1 MRNLLTYKHFLLIGL
16 FFAGLL
22 PQVTAQRLGL
32 HVTQPELNIWKTR
45 AAGTLT
51 SGTTNYRATG
61 DVSANSPGDWNRI
74 KANADAFKANPSA
87 ERYLPYPTTTTCI
100 PQAFTGEPDHKGQ
113 KLRDAAF
120 AYLVTGDVT
129 YRDAVRTE
137 LLAQAAEPATDF
149 SNTARWC
156 SNVIRDVNPGFMIAA
171 WMSRM
176 LFAYDYIRPTLSA
189 TDKGKL
195 DKWFYHAA
203 LYYQARNVDVDL
215 QKIWVNRYN
224 GLYEP
229 ITNSNGTT
237 AYDIDKGALTTHYGG
252 ATFANLSLWHNN
264 RRGVM
269 TSFFTS
275 VGVMLG
281 EENNVSPAEVGL
293 TAADLSARIAL
304 FRERGKLFVKE
315 WLMFSVRPDGTMA
328 EMERWESTQ
337 PEQGWQYALIL
348 LDHVLV
354 IADHLA
360 RAGDLELYNYT
371 TSAGKYGTEGGPKTL
386 QATATH
392 MLKYVDRTLNRYA
405 TDQAARSTDNNYRID
420 AISPLEGKHYVFDTW
435 MAQSNLYWKNAY
447 LKSIYTRQ
455 ATGTSAYPSAPTGSG
470 QYNAWTGGFG
480 TFPGKLFMFG
490 QLENVVDPYN
500 AAPVVSLTA
509 PATGKSYLAG
519 AGATLAATATDGSG
533 TISKVEF
540 FNGAAKLGEDLTS
553 PYSFTW
559 HNLAPG
565 TYSLTAKATDNAGLT
580 TTSAPVSITVAQAS
594 TGTDRTNEAGA
605 VITVSGEF
613 TGGEQRDKAFDNLS
627 ETKWCDCK
635 DVASPTW
642 IQYQFGGGQAYAI
655 TEYTI
660 TSANNLTE
668 RDPKGWT
675 LKGSHDGITFTTLDT
690 RSNEVFADRFQK
702 RLFSFAN
709 GTAYQYYRFDF
720 TSNGSPSLQLAEIE
734 LYGNATT
741 LYRAINLNGAAL
753 TIDGN
758 NWEASSS
765 AAAFSATGFT
775 FSNQSV
781 VLNPATD
788 ANRATMI
795 RSSIYATASAPATL
809 TLSSVPNGTY
819 DVYLYTWED
828 NGSITFDIN
837 LEGNLVADNYVSGPA
852 GTWAKLGPWRTTIS
866 DGTLVL
872 TASNGAGTLSGLEV
886 HKVPAGSSR
895 LATAATPE
903 PAMELPAAYPNP
915 FSDRL
920 RVALG
925 KSRTGTISVA
935 LVDLLGNVYYQQEK
949 AVSKE
954 ETAVTLE
961 LAGQSLKPGVYLL
974 RVQDGHGATRT
985 VKLVKR

>member
-1 MRNLLTYKHFLLIGL
+1 MRILLKYKHLLFIGL

-45 AAGTLT
+45 AASTLT
-51 SGTTNYRATG
+51 SGTTNYRAAG

-74 KANADAFKANPSA
+74 KANADAFKGNPAA
-87 ERYLPYPTTTTCI
+87 ERYLPYPTTTTCL
-100 PQAFTGEPDHKGQ
+100 PQAVTGEPEHKGQ

-171 WMSRM
+171 WMSRL

-215 QKIWVNRYN
+215 QKIWVDRYN
-224 GLYEP
+224 GLYQP

-252 ATFANLSLWHNN
+252 ATFASLSLWHNN

-293 TAADLSARIAL
+293 SAADLAARITL
-304 FRERGKLFVKE
+304 FKERGKLFVKE
-315 WLMFSVRPDGTMA
+315 WLMFSVKPDGTIA

-360 RAGDLELYNYT
+360 RAGDLELYNYS

-386 QATATH
+386 QSTATH

-435 MAQSNLYWKNAY
+435 VAQSNLYWKNAY

-455 ATGTSAYPSAPTGSG
+455 AAGTSAYPATPTGSG

-480 TFPGKLFMFG
+480 VFPGKLFMFG

-500 AAPVVSLTA
+500 LAPVT
-509 PATGKSYLAG
+509 
-519 AGATLAATATDGSG
+519 SG
-533 TISKVEF
+533 TF
-540 FNGAAKLGEDLTS
+540 
-553 PYSFTW
+553 
-559 HNLAPG
+559 
-565 TYSLTAKATDNAGLT
+565 
-580 TTSAPVSITVAQAS
+580 
-594 TGTDRTNEAGA
+594 
-605 VITVSGEF
+605 
-613 TGGEQRDKAFDNLS
+613 
-627 ETKWCDCK
+627 
-635 DVASPTW
+635 
-642 IQYQFGGGQAYAI
+642 
-655 TEYTI
+655 
-660 TSANNLTE
+660 
-668 RDPKGWT
+668 
-675 LKGSHDGITFTTLDT
+675 
-690 RSNEVFADRFQK
+690 
-702 RLFSFAN
+702 
-709 GTAYQYYRFDF
+709 
-720 TSNGSPSLQLAEIE
+720 
-734 LYGNATT
+734 
-741 LYRAINLNGAAL
+741 YRAINLNGAAL

-758 NWEASSS
+758 NWEASGSASGFSYTGSTFSNQNVTLNPATDANRTTMIRSS
-765 AAAFSATGFT
+765 IWGRTDGASPNPASLSLTVPNGTYDVYLYVWEDITPATYSISLEGAVVQANYNSGSAGTWARLGPWRKTITDGTINLSASGGPSDLSGLEIHKVETTEFYRAINLNGAALAIDGHNWETSSTAPAFSATGFT
-775 FSNQSV
+775 FSNQSIA
-781 VLNPATD
+781 LNPATD

-795 RSSIYATASAPATL
+795 RSSIYATASAPSTL

-828 NGSITFDIN
+828 NGSITFDIT

-866 DGTLVL
+866 DGTLAI
-872 TASNGAGTLSGLEV
+872 TASNGAGNLSGLEV
-886 HKVPAGSSR
+886 HKVTAGGSR
-895 LATAATPE
+895 LAAGATAE
-903 PAMELPAAYPNP
+903 PGAELPVVHPNP

-925 KSRTGTISVA
+925 KGRAGKVSVA
-935 LVDLLGNVYYQQEK
+935 LVDLLGHVYYRQEK
-949 AVSKE
+949 AVSAE
-954 ETAVTLE
+954 ETAITLE
-961 LAGQSLKPGVYLL
+961 LAGHSLKPGVYLL
-974 RVQDGHGATRT
+974 QVKDGQSGTRT